1 MTSKAPP
8 RIQRLERHVETS
20 TQSQGLQPF
29 KTSGLLVVCALL
41 TVAPAAA
48 FAQARRPVPQ
58 PATPPRV
65 EVGIGGGIMGGLSLG
80 DRDAMLSATGTT
92 GSPIRLFSTE
102 TSLEPAA
109 VLDIRLGYQLTPR
122 LMVEGLLS
130 VGRPTLT
137 TSLANDVENAP
148 AVEATT
154 SLTEYVVTGGA
165 AWRFSRNPRRRS
177 IPFVS
182 GGGGV
187 ARHVYE
193 GRSLIESG
201 VDVYAGGGILHA
213 LSART
218 GVRLDGRVHFL
229 RDGIAQGQ
237 GASPRASLSGS
248 IFVKF

>member
-1 MTSKAPP
+1 MARPSGG
-8 RIQRLERHVETS
+8 RRRLERRVETS

-41 TVAPAAA
+41 AVAPAAA
-48 FAQARRPVPQ
+48 FAQLRS
-58 PATPPRV
+58 PRV
-65 EVGIGGGIMGGLSLG
+65 EVGVGGGIIGGLSLG
-80 DRDAMLSATGTT
+80 DRDAMLPATGTT

-102 TSLEPAA
+102 TTLEPAA
-109 VLDIRLGYQLTPR
+109 ALDIRLGYQVTPR

-130 VGRPTLT
+130 VGQPTLT
-137 TSLANDVENAP
+137 TSLANDVENAA
-148 AVEATT
+148 AVEATA

-165 AWRFSRNPRRRS
+165 AWRLSRNPRRRW

-193 GRSLIESG
+193 GRALVESG

-218 GVRLDGRVHFL
+218 GVRLDARVHVL
-229 RDGIAQGQ
+229 RDGVAEGQ
-237 GASPRASLSGS
+237 GASPRAALSGS
-248 IFVKF
+248 IFVRF

>member
-1 MTSKAPP
+1 M
-8 RIQRLERHVETS
+8 IRL
-20 TQSQGLQPF
+20 
-29 KTSGLLVVCALL
+29 LLVACAML
-41 TVAPAAA
+41 TIAPVAAY
-48 FAQARRPVPQ
+48 AQPRRP
-58 PATPPRV
+58 AGPPSV

-80 DRDAMLSATGTT
+80 DRDATLSSTGTT

-102 TSLEPAA
+102 TSLGSAA

-130 VGRPTLT
+130 LGRPALT
-137 TSLANDVENAP
+137 SSLANDVENAP

-165 AWRFSRNPRRRS
+165 AWRLSGNPRRRW

-218 GVRLDGRVHFL
+218 GVRLDGRVHVL
-229 RDGIAQGQ
+229 RDGIAEGQ
-237 GASPRASLSGS
+237 GASPRAALSGS

>member
-1 MTSKAPP
+1 VTSKAAP
-8 RIQRLERHVETS
+8 RIHERAG
-20 TQSQGLQPF
+20 SQGLQPF
-29 KTSGLLVVCALL
+29 KTSRLLIVCALL
-41 TVAPAAA
+41 TVTPAAA
-48 FAQARRPVPQ
+48 FAQAPRP
-58 PATPPRV
+58 PAPPRV
-65 EVGIGGGIMGGLSLG
+65 EVGIGGGFVGGLSLG
-80 DRDAMLSATGTT
+80 DRDAMLPATGTT

-102 TSLEPAA
+102 TTLEPTA
-109 VLDIRLGYQLTPR
+109 VLDIRLGYQVTPR

-130 VGRPTLT
+130 VGQPTLT

-148 AVEATT
+148 AVEATA

-165 AWRFSRNPRRRS
+165 AWRLSRNPRRRWV
-177 IPFVS
+177 PFVS

-213 LSART
+213 WSART

-229 RDGIAQGQ
+229 RDGIAKGQ
-237 GASPRASLSGS
+237 GVSPRASLAGS
-248 IFVKF
+248 IFVRF

>member
-1 MTSKAPP
+1 M
-8 RIQRLERHVETS
+8 IRL
-20 TQSQGLQPF
+20 
-29 KTSGLLVVCALL
+29 LLVVCALL
-41 TVAPAAA
+41 TTVPLAAS
-48 FAQARRPVPQ
+48 AQARR

-65 EVGIGGGIMGGLSLG
+65 EVGIGGGVMGGLSLG
-80 DRDAMLSATGTT
+80 DRDATLPATGTT

-102 TSLEPAA
+102 TSLEPGA
-109 VLDIRLGYQLTPR
+109 VLDIRLGYQVTPR

-130 VGRPTLT
+130 VGQPTLT

-165 AWRFSRNPRRRS
+165 AWRLSRNPRRRW

-193 GRSLIESG
+193 GQSLIESG
-201 VDVYAGGGILHA
+201 IDVYAGGGILHA

-229 RDGIAQGQ
+229 RDGIAAGQ
-237 GASPRASLSGS
+237 GVSPRAALSGS
-248 IFVKF
+248 IFFRF